1 MSLTDAG
8 PALQEIG
15 RSMYLTGVSIR
26 PEQEVEVLDFDTAI
40 SMIADVSDR
49 FTDELEAIPFASDVV
64 SQDNGRFDT
73 AKSFRR
79 YAKVWLP
86 EIEQAPNGAEFAQC
100 GEPTWPS
107 AIAYP
112 YSFGGGSHRAL
123 LSRTRSVFDLTQ
135 AWGLVDE
142 EGVPF
147 RVIGI
152 PTPALGL
159 TQGAHIGMS
168 IKDQWQIVKASRD
181 PDAVDTHQPLTQHIL
196 DGLEQLAVRRLF
208 LPGYSDGGLMAILL
222 GDNAVTSQHTNIDVL
237 GVSSGNPPGSGRS
250 HPWLPVAIKQS
261 LDRLRHQPG
270 DTRTKVQESGSLVLQ
285 YLDTRDARV
294 GPRLN
299 AVRLVLRSLT
309 PDNLTKGA
317 IVSGDSARRPM
328 RRLLDRN
335 VKVNYVM
342 TDQDP
347 VCYPERL
354 ATWLPEYRRSYDN
367 LRVFMGQGHHDKCSG
382 LGYLMTLLTL
392 TVVPAVEEGRVYS
405 DVEDWG
411 AFASP
416 SQ

>member
-26 PEQEVEVLDFDTAI
+26 PEQEIGELDFDTAI
-40 SMIADVSDR
+40 SMIAGVSDE
-49 FTDELEAIPFASDVV
+49 FTDELDAIPFANDVV
-64 SQDNGRFDT
+64 DQDNGRFDT
-73 AKSFRR
+73 ARSFRR

-86 EIEQAPNGAEFAQC
+86 GIEQSPNGAEFAEC
-100 GEPTWPS
+100 GDRSWPS

-112 YSFGGGSHRAL
+112 YSFGGGSHKSL
-123 LSRTRSVFDLTQ
+123 LSRTRLLFDLTR

-142 EGVPF
+142 DGVPF

-152 PTPALGL
+152 PTPAFGWK
-159 TQGAHIGMS
+159 QGAHIGMS
-168 IKDQWQIVKASRD
+168 IKDQWEIVNASRD
-181 PDAVDTHQPLTQHIL
+181 PEAVDTHQPLTQHIL
-196 DGLEQLAVRRLF
+196 DGLEQLGVRRLF

-222 GDNAVTSQHTNIDVL
+222 GDHAVTNQHSDIDVL
-237 GVSSGNPPGSGRS
+237 GVSSGNPPGSDRS
-250 HPWLPVAIKQS
+250 HPWLPIAIKQS
-261 LDRLRHQPG
+261 LDRLRNQPG
-270 DTRTKVQESGSLVLQ
+270 DTRTKVQESGSLVLR
-285 YLDTRDARV
+285 YLDARDARV

-299 AVRLVLRSLT
+299 AARLVLRSLT

-317 IVSGDSARRPM
+317 IVSGDSARRPL
-328 RRLLDRN
+328 RRLLDGN
-335 VKVNYVM
+335 AKVNYVL

-347 VCYPERL
+347 VSYPERL
-354 ATWLPEYRRSYDN
+354 ATWLPAYRRSYDN
-367 LRVFMGQGHHDKCSG
+367 LRVFMGQGHHDQCSG

-392 TVVPAVEEGRVYS
+392 AVVPAVEEGRVYS